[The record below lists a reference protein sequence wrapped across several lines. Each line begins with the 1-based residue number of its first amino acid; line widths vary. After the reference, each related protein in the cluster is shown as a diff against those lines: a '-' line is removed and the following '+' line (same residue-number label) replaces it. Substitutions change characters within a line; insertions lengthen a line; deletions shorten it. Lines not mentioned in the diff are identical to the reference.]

1 MAKRLYV
8 GNLPYTV
15 SQADLTDLFSQAGN
29 VESVNLI
36 MDRETGRIKGF
47 GFVEMATEEDAKKA
61 VRMFDVYKMGD
72 RAIVVNVARPREER
86 PSGFRR

>member
-47 GFVEMATEEDAKKA
+47 GFVEMAAEEDAKKA
-61 VRMFDVYKMGD
+61 VRMFDGYKMGD